1 MPFTLFSATGCMRCQ
16 MLKSYMEE
24 SGIAYQEFDIKK
36 NGREA
41 FNSFY
46 RESRSDIYR
55 GEEGIEF
62 PILDTGERIVQGVG
76 MIIAF
81 LKAEDQ
87 LTDAVTR
94 SQLSH
99 GWISGL
105 NISATK
111 GSLSHDLIEIIVYL
125 KTHGLKT
132 QIETDGR
139 NADILTRLIE
149 TKQIDRLIFNLRGP
163 AELYESL
170 TGVALSRAELCHSLS
185 LVEQCPEY
193 QIILSIAPVQRANN
207 QIEYISL
214 EEAGQA
220 ASLVE
225 EATNKKSHPFY
236 IREGLPSPEMVVEAL
251 PPSSLFKYRTACRRY
266 MVKAE
271 ILKTK

>member
-1 MPFTLFSATGCMRCQ
+1 
-16 MLKSYMEE
+16 MEE

-36 NGREA
+36 DGREA

-62 PILDTGERIVQGVG
+62 PILGTGERIVQGVG

-87 LTDAVTR
+87 ITDAVTR
-94 SQLSH
+94 IKLSH

-139 NADILTRLIE
+139 NADILIRLIE